1 MVYAASD
8 LCIDSF
14 ELGPFVD
21 LRLKM
26 VHRVDKV
33 VHIGANKA
41 LVESKVWIDLLLCE
55 IDRVTILLSE
65 LLVCQSFLFLSKS
78 VLSDYDSDPDKIVSL
93 CLG

>member
-41 LVESKVWIDLLLCE
+41 LVESKV
-55 IDRVTILLSE
+55 
-65 LLVCQSFLFLSKS
+65 
-78 VLSDYDSDPDKIVSL
+78 
-93 CLG
+93 